1 MNTIFNAIKSA
12 FEAAENR
19 AIFTNAGYTAPQSII
34 VYQREYEEEESDHVP
49 PRDYLSVEFG
59 DVDWE
64 TIDHRKEGD
73 LPVIIHVVQDVISFD
88 EKQNKLLEYPELV
101 VQVLN
106 ELAINGD
113 ILEHKG
119 SGTPADVRHYF
130 VPKERFVVR
139 VTR

>member
-1 MNTIFNAIKSA
+1 MNTIFNAIKEA
-12 FEAAENR
+12 FR
-19 AIFTNAGYTAPQSII
+19 ATANIALFTDAGYIAPQSII

-73 LPVIIHVVQDVISFD
+73 LPITIHVVQNVISFD
-88 EKQNKLLEYPELV
+88 EKQDKLLEYPELV
-101 VQVLN
+101 VKVLN
-106 ELAINGD
+106 ELSINGD

-119 SGTPADVRHYF
+119 SGTPADVRQYF